1 MKAGIYKLFDGGLVY
16 VRKDRTVSAIAGTE
30 YPIQTGVK
38 AQTFEG
44 GKTILITADDK
55 QFHGDRHADVPN
67 GCTDHQAL
75 VDSMHMAAN
84 LKPGERVVDYGTK
97 FARVEE
103 IEPEPGE
110 FVQYEPVAEPGA
122 REAISKQWP
131 SGGIVSGTRP
141 APTSSEELW
150 PYTRFLDSAKG
161 HRYFTVPPELSAPY
175 TEHEMVEWR
184 QKFVASLRKQGFRV
198 CHTRSARKH
207 KKQGHTVIPLHG
219 GWYAWRPAD
228 YLHPYQ
234 RDALARFV
242 SDERITIK
250 VPVNIGKS
258 EAGVL

>member
-1 MKAGIYKLFDGGLVY
+1 MKAGIYILFDSGLVY
-16 VRKDRTVSAIAGTE
+16 VRKDRTVSAVAGTD
-30 YPIQTGVK
+30 YPVQIGVK

-44 GKTILITADDK
+44 GKTILIPGDNC
-55 QFHGDRHADVPN
+55 QLHGTRTADVPN

-75 VDSMHMAAN
+75 VDSMHMDAN
-84 LKPGERVVDYGTK
+84 LEPGQRVVDYGTK

-103 IEPEPGE
+103 IDGITEDGNAIDLKTTADDPYKRMAEHMRGCEKAMRHVGE
-110 FVQYEPVAEPGA
+110 AATGAAEAVRRFVG
-122 REAISKQWP
+122 
-131 SGGIVSGTRP
+131 
-141 APTSSEELW
+141 
-150 PYTRFLDSAKG
+150 
-161 HRYFTVPPELSAPY
+161 VPPALAAPY
-175 TEHEMVEWR
+175 GETDLVEWR
-184 QKFVASLRKQGFRV
+184 KKFSASLRKQGFRV

-242 SDERITIK
+242 SDERVTIK